1 MKKFILLTSFVILS
15 FIAQS
20 QIKSVKL
27 QASGL
32 TCSMCSNAIFKSLK
46 TLDFISEVKSDIQNS
61 SFVIGFVPNGKIDF
75 DAIEK
80 KVSAAGFSVADFK
93 VTLIFNNLAVKNDAH
108 VKIGNDYFHF
118 INVPNQVLQGEKTV
132 QIIDKKFLSSKQ
144 FAKYNGYTKM
154 ECHKTGTMEGIGR
167 IFHVTI

>member
-1 MKKFILLTSFVILS
+1 MKKFILLLSFVVLS

-46 TLDFISEVKSDIQNS
+46 TLDFISEVKSDIQHS
-61 SFVIGFVPNGKIDF
+61 SFVIGFVPNSKIDF

-80 KVSAAGFSVADFK
+80 KVSGAGFSVADFK
-93 VTLIFNNLAVKNDAH
+93 VTIIFNNLTVKNDVH

-118 INVPNQVLQGEKTV
+118 INVADQVLQGEKIV
-132 QIIDKKFLSSKQ
+132 QIIDKKFLHSKQ
-144 FAKYNGYTKM
+144 FVKYNSYTKM
-154 ECHKTGTMEGIGR
+154 ECHKTGMMEGIGR